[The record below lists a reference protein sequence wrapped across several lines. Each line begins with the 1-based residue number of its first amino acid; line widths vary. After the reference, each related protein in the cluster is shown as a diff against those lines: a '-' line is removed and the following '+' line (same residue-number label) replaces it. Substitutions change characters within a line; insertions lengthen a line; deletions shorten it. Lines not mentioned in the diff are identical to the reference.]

1 MTHWENLLDRA
12 VAAMVSALEVYNKPS
27 FTYRAESFM
36 ILAINA
42 WELLA
47 KAKWLQDNNDNMKI
61 LYVYQQQQGQKHI
74 KQTRSGNPMTQGLLY
89 LGRKL
94 VEKKELDQVA
104 YKNLEILS
112 ESRDSAVHFYY
123 TSPTLAQSLQ
133 AIGAACIRN
142 FVTAA
147 EDWFGFDFSE
157 YNTFPMPLAFLSPS
171 SVIEGVGLN
180 RAENN
185 FLLYLRDSA
194 GSQEQSTSPY
204 AILLNFDIRFT
215 KSKSKDVP
223 AVRITT
229 DPEAPKVQLTEEQV
243 LEQYPWTYRK
253 LVSKCRERYSD
264 FKEDRDFHAAKRELE
279 IGERYVYARKYNP
292 LDPNS
297 STRKFYNPN
306 ILREF
311 DKIYTRKSEESK
323 NNLESA

>member
-47 KAKWLQDNNDNMKI
+47 KAKWLQDNNDDMKT
-61 LYVYQQQQGQKHI
+61 LYVYQEQQGQKHI

-185 FLLYLRDSA
+185 FCY
-194 GSQEQSTSPY
+194 T
-204 AILLNFDIRFT
+204 FVIRR
-215 KSKSKDVP
+215 
-223 AVRITT
+223 A
-229 DPEAPKVQLTEEQV
+229 L
-243 LEQYPWTYRK
+243 
-253 LVSKCRERYSD
+253 
-264 FKEDRDFHAAKRELE
+264 
-279 IGERYVYARKYNP
+279 
-292 LDPNS
+292 
-297 STRKFYNPN
+297 
-306 ILREF
+306 
-311 DKIYTRKSEESK
+311 K
-323 NNLESA
+323 NNLHRLMPYYLTLTSGSRNQSLKMFRRLGLQRIQKPPKYSLLRNRFLNSIPGLIENL